1 MPDIFK
7 QTPCNK
13 KICNTSNVWFNHED
27 IAINCFYDKEA
38 KSQKKNETKIRVSNL
53 LKQKLWHMDAY
64 DGAATEQQVELS
76 KTTWNLPRIPF
87 FLHAIEPN

>member
-27 IAINCFYDKEA
+27 IVINCFYDKEA
-38 KSQKKNETKIRVSNL
+38 KSQKKNETKIKVSNL

-87 FLHAIEPN
+87 FLHAIERN